1 MKVTFLLIL
10 IAIVSY
16 GLGALNGPQLLG
28 RFVFHKELTKQ
39 GSGRPD
45 YANFVRVFGS
55 KWGPAAIAVDV
66 LKTAIAVLA
75 GGLLM
80 LIVDKG
86 GSYVTVGKLFAGFCA
101 MLGGIYPVQHRFRG
115 NKGILAC
122 MVTFWLADWRIG
134 LVATGVFVIV
144 VAFAQIMSLAS
155 MAAAVAGPI
164 AAWIFVA
171 PENLK
176 GLSGTLALFMALV
189 LLWRYRGHIIRIINK
204 REPKVKWGRPASNK
218 KMDDDF

>member
-1 MKVTFLLIL
+1 MIPVLLIL
-10 IAIVSY
+10 TAVLGY
-16 GLGALNGPQLLG
+16 GLGALNGPVLLS

-39 GSGRPD
+39 GNKRPD
-45 YANFVRVFGS
+45 YNNFVRVYGT
-55 KWGPAAIAVDV
+55 KWGAAVIAADV
-66 LKTAIAVLA
+66 LKCAIAVLA

-80 LIVDKG
+80 LIVDRNG
-86 GSYVTVGKLFAGFCA
+86 TYVTVGKLFAGFCA
-101 MLGGIYPVQHRFRG
+101 MLGGMYPAHHQFRG
-115 NKGILAC
+115 NKGVVSCL
-122 MVTFWLADWRIG
+122 VTFWLADWRVG

-144 VAFAQIMSLAS
+144 VAFAQYLSLAS

-176 GLSGTLALFMALV
+176 GLCGTLALFMALV
-189 LLWRYRGHIIRIINK
+189 LLWRHRGHIFKLLNK
-204 REPKVKWGRPASNK
+204 REPKVKWGRPQNSR